1 MFGMLREVLRKIGLE
16 KKKGALDNNPADFVP
31 LYSGYEPFYVRNS
44 FVRGRDILYRPVC
57 SVPGAEIEIKER
69 KTDDHN
75 WTYYYSGRVIKALN
89 MGSYNY
95 LGFAEN
101 NGPSSSAAM
110 QSIHEYGVATCAS
123 SQELGMLKC
132 QVELESLM
140 ARFLGVE
147 AAIVF
152 GMGFATN
159 SMNIPAL
166 MCDVKRSLII
176 SDELNHASLILGSR
190 LSVANIKTF
199 KHNDMQDL
207 EAKLRKAVIEGH
219 SVSGRPYEKILI
231 IVEGIYR

>member
-1 MFGMLREVLRKIGLE
+1 M
-16 KKKGALDNNPADFVP
+16 P
-31 LYSGYEPFYVRNS
+31 LYSGYESFYIRNC

-57 SVPGAEIEIKER
+57 SVPGAEIEIKDR

-101 NGPSSSAAM
+101 NGPSSGAAM
-110 QSIHEYGVATCAS
+110 QSISEYGVATCAS
-123 SQELGMLKC
+123 SQELGTLKC
-132 QVELESLM
+132 QVELEALM

-147 AAIVF
+147 AAVVF

-166 MCDVKRSLII
+166 MCNVKRSLII

-190 LSVANIKTF
+190 LSGANIKTF

-219 SVSGRPYEKILI
+219 PVSGRVYEKILI